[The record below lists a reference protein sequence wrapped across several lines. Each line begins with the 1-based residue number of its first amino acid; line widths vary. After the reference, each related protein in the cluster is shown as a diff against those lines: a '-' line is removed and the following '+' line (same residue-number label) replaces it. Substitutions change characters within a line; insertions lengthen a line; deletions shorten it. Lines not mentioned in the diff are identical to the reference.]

1 MLYFSKIENIKIVF
15 VFVLALLIVSCK
27 SNYAFLSIENMQRA
41 SEELSPD
48 IQSIALMNR
57 SMSNQF
63 QKFNEDSLQMY
74 FYQKGFQLSKIVL
87 DSTASDTTLRAL
99 AGLMFESG
107 RYDVVIPVDRNF
119 ERKISYELLPD
130 TLNNDQVS
138 KICNS
143 FNTDALLVL
152 ERFSTKVMADI
163 SEEKYR
169 DNYGGYQKSYNATLD
184 LKYDAFFR
192 FYKPGKKVLIK
203 EIAVTDTIYWESS
216 DSRLDQVFSKLPTVK
231 QATINGGIKAALDLD
246 NKISPTWEPEKRGYF
261 LFRPQNDV
269 GQKLMNDNDT
279 GKAAQF
285 WSEMDKSPNKKIRS
299 KAEYN
304 LALINELNGDIDKAI
319 EYGLKSFY
327 TYYRF
332 QTETYLKKLQARK
345 SALQNKH

>member
-1 MLYFSKIENIKIVF
+1 MLKFRNIKNIKIVL
-15 VFVLALLIVSCK
+15 VFVLALVIVSCK
-27 SNYAFLSIENMQRA
+27 SNYAFLSIENMQHA
-41 SEELSPD
+41 PEELSPD
-48 IQSIALMNR
+48 IQSITLMNR

-74 FYQKGFQLSKIVL
+74 FYRKGFQLSKIVL

-107 RYDVVIPVDRNF
+107 RYDVVIPVDRNL
-119 ERKISYELLPD
+119 ERKVSYELLPD
-130 TLNNDQVS
+130 TLNNDQVT

-169 DNYGGYQKSYNATLD
+169 DTYGGYQKAYNATLD

-203 EIAVTDTIYWESS
+203 EIAATDTIYWESS

-231 QATINGGIKAALDLD
+231 QAIINGGIKTALDLD
-246 NKISPTWEPEKRGYF
+246 SKISPTWAPEKRGYF
-261 LFRPQNDV
+261 LIKSQNDA
-269 GQKLMNDNDT
+269 GQEYMNENDFE
-279 GKAAQF
+279 KAANY
-285 WSEMDKSPNKKIRS
+285 WEDMAKSPNKKIRS